1 MIQLCTTT
9 VDQVGA
15 AACRVLFVA
24 LDVCRVVDHG
34 GVSFVVVFF
43 SPVIN
48 FFICKK
54 MCVEVLVATD
64 HNFFFVKRHLFES
77 QIRKFFLRGCYGYVL
92 LAAATVSV
100 AFDMLLSPLPLRVEF

>member
-1 MIQLCTTT
+1 

-64 HNFFFVKRHLFES
+64 HNFFLFKRHLLNFPS
-77 QIRKFFLRGCYGYVL
+77 AKIKVRGSFG
-92 LAAATVSV
+92 
-100 AFDMLLSPLPLRVEF
+100 RN